1 MYNKFVI
8 MGVEIERK
16 FLVKDNS
23 YRQLATGRREIAQWY
38 LSRDPDRTV
47 RVRQADGRAWITVKS
62 RNQGAARGEWEWEL
76 PVDEAQ
82 ELRPLA
88 LGNVIEKTRWLVPY
102 GDFTWEVDEFHGCHQ
117 GLVVAEIELP
127 SQETLFPKPTF
138 IGEEVTG
145 DVKYYNSNM

>member
-1 MYNKFVI
+1 

-47 RVRQADGRAWITVKS
+47 RVRQADGRAWLTVKS
-62 RNQGAARGEWEWEL
+62 PNHGAARGEWEWEI
-76 PVDEAQ
+76 PFNEAQ

-88 LGNVIEKTRWLVPY
+88 LGNIIEKTRWLVPFE
-102 GDFTWEVDEFHGCHQ
+102 GFTWEMDEFHGCHQ

-127 SQETLFPKPTF
+127 SEDTAFTAPAF
-138 IGEEVTG
+138 IGQEVTG
-145 DVKYYNSNM
+145 DPRYYNSNL